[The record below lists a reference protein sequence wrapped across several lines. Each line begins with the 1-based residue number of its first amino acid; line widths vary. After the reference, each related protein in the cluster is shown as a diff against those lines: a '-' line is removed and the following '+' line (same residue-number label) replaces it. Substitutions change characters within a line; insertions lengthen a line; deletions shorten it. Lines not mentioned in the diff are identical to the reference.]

1 MFGWQGRLHHA
12 SIFDNVREPTVHLS
26 SRSHHPSCRP
36 GILEEEPAG
45 IGRERIKDEF
55 VMVAS
60 GEHKYFEDLPFW

>member
-1 MFGWQGRLHHA
+1 VDRFVDRV
-12 SIFDNVREPTVHLS
+12 IR
-26 SRSHHPSCRP
+26 HPSCRP